1 MAKGRALII
10 GILCAAIIV
19 VCASTSVHAGNS
31 DQDGC
36 EKGGMDGLMKVS
48 SQILNDQF
56 KELAG
61 GSDYGMK
68 WVCSSAANRNAR
80 KGTLYFAKK
89 VKAKVKAKATSS
101 SPAVYYY
108 TMYPDIELSSGNETD
123 IMMIGQ
129 VHSNSILTMENY
141 AIKIGVCAKAT
152 VEQESSCA
160 AGSKATVTFKDGT
173 TKSIFKS
180 LPSNVHRQTN
190 TGTGKMRAIQGYWA
204 RPYVCG
210 NAWIPNSFNVG
221 DEFQCTTTNATINN
235 KVLKKAI
242 DEDTDDGSSSDIID
256 KTVVTV
262 GNKKMTKVK
271 LYLHHQWSGTADGSA
286 YTGTANVSTIYLLV
300 DYQPNTGWTDTFKA
314 KVDAVAKDL
323 TKTDGVYY
331 TDSDKATVQF
341 THSIQRESTNSGA
354 AINEAYQI
362 WYAKG
367 SGSVSS
373 ATSPTPD
380 ESTTVSLSD
389 TQWHVVKDKREQT
402 FNLSA
407 GTNVFCDTIGWNKS
421 VNNKNETAWDH
432 KDGCV
437 TIYRTMWYDM
447 SGQVLASSDA
457 DKDDSGIYWTDK
469 NTANIKFTH
478 QVSTTSSVAIK
489 PKYKTRKDPNPGE
502 AFPDVASYTIG
513 STAIDKNT
521 GWHTVLESPSSA
533 GTVNIDAGDTGN
545 TFKQYLDYYSKVR
558 EDSGDFSTAKTATGQ
573 ITIKRYKTTFTG
585 SIEIH
590 VNSDK
595 VTDDEGNK
603 ISNDANI
610 AGKTIHVSDDEYPS
624 GIPITFEHIVT
635 RSNSDAHGSP
645 SGKSVAISTEVTKH
659 DGVRSSD
666 DYGTAMTDTIGP
678 LTKGN
683 KDSKTDTFTV
693 QVYPEHNIV
702 LCQKLTYTSE
712 IQGEEAT
719 ASATTNDACVTIV
732 MEHADCLGN
741 KTFGI
746 KNGKNWLKAEIYKNS
761 SSAATKA
768 TEALYE
774 GSTNSIVEWAKP
786 GDQIRYKYYGC
797 AGGELARQYQNAD
810 AHTTTYSISTDKAGY
825 LFGRKVG
832 KDAAGTYNALSTTI
846 GSSSS
851 TDGTGPFDKS
861 FTITVGS
868 PSGDGE
874 TEAEML
880 YSCGAHGNN
889 AIKNFYRIPNYIAGV
904 SAADY
909 RDKCSS
915 DDSGRVDDLGSTITQ
930 FASWTDIQ
938 YSGGSVYNGHDGSAT
953 TKITAQVK
961 VPYNYRTGI
970 KNSGTGGDIFPG
982 TKHTEHIMLDVMQ
995 RTNSLVNGTSEYATA
1010 TKPSNYRLIQIKI
1023 GPEYDGGSTDFNNTI
1038 NANGVDD
1045 TYGGTYFDD
1054 DDGSKNLAAELP
1066 ICQSFNCEIK
1076 VSGNNTQF
1084 GDKYNGSS
1092 ERSIGSYTLEVPYDT
1107 KPGTKF
1113 CYISAI
1119 WPSDSHNDQDLEDI
1133 DATANEIALKTG
1145 KIEGSKW
1152 HLSGASCFTTAKR
1165 PSISVLG
1172 GDTYAQRY
1180 ITGKAIKYPQG
1191 ENGANPRIYSSW
1203 AEYGLIAGDSIQGFA
1218 SGASLWGGS
1227 NNVSNKPNANVN
1239 CIFSALTYAN
1249 SGCKDGNLGSLGI
1262 DTNASSSPKNLTD
1275 QIRTRYTRDNGEA
1288 YSISR
1293 SGDTIAIGNSG
1304 TCVYNGSK
1312 FVKDPEDGSFD
1323 CIGDTGAK
1331 YTHIATK
1338 TSQTASI
1345 QSTFCLN
1352 KGNEND
1358 NHASVIHADGTLVIG
1373 ANVIYGTGSNCTP
1386 ESYTSLNEIPQYIFV
1401 ANRIVIKQDVTHIDG
1416 WLVANEI
1423 ITCDPSG
1430 EDDWAG
1436 TVAQSEINS
1445 KNCNQQLTINGPVM
1459 AKSLKL
1465 YRTFGGGYDDSAN
1478 LASPAEIFKL
1488 GPESYMWAY
1497 NQASRYSQATTTY
1510 SRELAPRY

>member
-1 MAKGRALII
+1 MKKKLLLIASICLLAMVAVIFSGEKTYAENDCNDAKGHL
-10 GILCAAIIV
+10 
-19 VCASTSVHAGNS
+19 
-31 DQDGC
+31 
-36 EKGGMDGLMKVS
+36 KVS
-48 SQILNDQF
+48 SSYIDSPSKLGGGNDF
-56 KELAG
+56 GVSWACSRWSTNSAIMLFASKVEIDDGVYTVYPDVKMSSGDYTTVKL
-61 GSDYGMK
+61 YGMVHFHEK
-68 WVCSSAANRNAR
+68 GSSAQYASHIGFCLKKGDCARN
-80 KGTLYFAKK
+80 G
-89 VKAKVKAKATSS
+89 
-101 SPAVYYY
+101 
-108 TMYPDIELSSGNETD
+108 
-123 IMMIGQ
+123 
-129 VHSNSILTMENY
+129 
-141 AIKIGVCAKAT
+141 
-152 VEQESSCA
+152 
-160 AGSKATVTFKDGT
+160 
-173 TKSIFKS
+173 
-180 LPSNVHRQTN
+180 TN
-190 TGTGKMRAIQGYWA
+190 TGDDSINTAADGADADGLIVKPFSSSLQRAGSANPRNEANDYWA
-204 RPYVCG
+204 LPYYESSIKIDNDMLLTMIENYEDYGLEISDGLKNGGTEGTVKIYIHKCYSNDGSSVNGTCEEGSAYLVVKLTPRKTTFDHTITASNGSCTDTCWIDSASTTVKFEHKMKRNGDGPDGEVANSWWAFYNKEKDDVSSTSQADTSGSKSIAKSTTDFVSSYTHDNVTVDLDEGETKRKCEADWIYTEVDGKG
-210 NAWIPNSFNVG
+210 NANTGTKSVKSDCVTIKRYKWYNMQGQVVPSS
-221 DEFQCTTTNATINN
+221 TNATRN
-235 KVLKKAI
+235 
-242 DEDTDDGSSSDIID
+242 DDDG
-256 KTVVTV
+256 
-262 GNKKMTKVK
+262 
-271 LYLHHQWSGTADGSA
+271 
-286 YTGTANVSTIYLLV
+286 
-300 DYQPNTGWTDTFKA
+300 
-314 KVDAVAKDL
+314 
-323 TKTDGVYY
+323 YY
-331 TDSDKATVQF
+331 
-341 THSIQRESTNSGA
+341 
-354 AINEAYQI
+354 Y
-362 WYAKG
+362 
-367 SGSVSS
+367 
-373 ATSPTPD
+373 
-380 ESTTVSLSD
+380 
-389 TQWHVVKDKREQT
+389 
-402 FNLSA
+402 
-407 GTNVFCDTIGWNKS
+407 
-421 VNNKNETAWDH
+421 
-432 KDGCV
+432 
-437 TIYRTMWYDM
+437 
-447 SGQVLASSDA
+447 
-457 DKDDSGIYWTDK
+457 TDK
-469 NTANIKFTH
+469 NTADIKFEH
-478 QVSTTSSVAIK
+478 QVKTDSPDNVNPKIK
-489 PKYKTRKDPNPGE
+489 TGKNPNPGE
-502 AFPDVASYTIG
+502 AFTTIDSYTKL
-513 STAIDKNT
+513 DK
-521 GWHTVLESPSSA
+521 V
-533 GTVNIDAGDTGN
+533 TVNQNEKWKTIYSSPNDAATVSVAKDNGN
-545 TFKQYLDYYSKVR
+545 TYKQTLYYYSKVR
-558 EDSGDFSTAKTATGQ
+558 QDSGDYKAPTSAEGEIKL
-573 ITIKRYKTTFTG
+573 KRYKTTFTG

-595 VTDDEGNK
+595 VTDDDGNK

-610 AGKTIHVSDDEYPS
+610 AGKTIHVSDDKYPS

-719 ASATTNDACVTIV
+719 ASATTDDACVTIV

-768 TEALYE
+768 TEVLYE
-774 GSTNSIVEWAKP
+774 GSTNSLVEWAKP

-832 KDAAGTYNALSTTI
+832 KDADGTYNATSTTV
-846 GSSSS
+846 GSSSD
-851 TDGTGPFDKS
+851 TDGTGPFSGS

-868 PSGDGE
+868 PSGDGD
-874 TEAEML
+874 TEDEML

-953 TKITAQVK
+953 AKVTAQVK

-1023 GPEYDGGSTDFNNTI
+1023 GPEYDGSSTDFNNTI
-1038 NANGVDD
+1038 NANGIDD

-1133 DATANEIALKTG
+1133 DAAANEIALKTG

-1249 SGCKDGNLGSLGI
+1249 SGCKDGNLGNLSI

-1373 ANVIYGTGSNCTP
+1373 ANVIYGTGPNCTP

-1423 ITCDPSG
+1423 VTCDPSG

-1465 YRTFGGGYDDSAN
+1465 YRTFGGGYDDSGN